1 MGLMGPPVFPQD
13 LQMLHTGQMHECGR
27 CWGFQVKMGFV
38 DTGHEDT
45 QRPVGRQTG
54 HLGGDAGSA
63 HLRPCH
69 LIQRPGAC
77 QAG

>member
-38 DTGHEDT
+38 DKGTKTRKDPWEGRRDT
-45 QRPVGRQTG
+45 WEVMLAQLKGCV
-54 HLGGDAGSA
+54 
-63 HLRPCH
+63 
-69 LIQRPGAC
+69 I
-77 QAG
+77 